1 MLRPITPRLGTRPP
15 TAICPLPAGYA
26 RRSAADLATG
36 VLLDDHVGY
45 RFRRPGE
52 PAVSLDAFPK
62 IKEMIR
68 GPHFVAVVADG
79 EAIDFLAELGSEA
92 VVIRPDRYILGV
104 ASSPVELQALL
115 AGAGPRRASKRVAR
129 DPRPATVG

>member
-1 MLRPITPRLGTRPP
+1 MATCRRPRPP
-15 TAICPLPAGYA
+15 ARATEA
-26 RRSAADLATG
+26 RRRHT
-36 VLLDDHVGY
+36 LDDRVGY
-45 RFRRPGE
+45 RY
-52 PAVSLDAFPK
+52 AVLMSPRFHDAFPK